1 MQTPTT
7 TAFDGSF
14 FTTHSFWNEVPTVH
28 VWRWAFSDLPDDG
41 LKTEVA
47 DLIAKVLLGA
57 DPGAMSPEELLV
69 LSMCSLF
76 IPEAHVLESAC
87 EPDTGIE
94 FDA

>member
-1 MQTPTT
+1 MQIPTT

-14 FTTHSFWNEVPTVH
+14 FTTHSGWNDVPTLH
-28 VWRWAFSDLPDDG
+28 VWRWGFADLPDDSI
-41 LKTEVA
+41 KTEVA

-57 DPGAMSPEELLV
+57 DPAAMSTEELLV

-76 IPEAHVLESAC
+76 IPEARVLESAC